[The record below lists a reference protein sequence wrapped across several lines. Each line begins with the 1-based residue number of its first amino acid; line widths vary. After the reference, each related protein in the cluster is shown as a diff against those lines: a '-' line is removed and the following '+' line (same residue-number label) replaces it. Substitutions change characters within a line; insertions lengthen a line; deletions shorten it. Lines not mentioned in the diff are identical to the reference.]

1 MYIQDQ
7 TIKKLKNHRTLEE
20 ETAKPPHA
28 HLGKKKKKKSFR
40 ELAKQD
46 GVQGW
51 SYWLDELNLMG
62 HLL

>member
-7 TIKKLKNHRTLEE
+7 TIKKLKNNRILEK
-20 ETAKPPHA
+20 ETPNSPHA
-28 HLGKKKKKKSFR
+28 HLGGKKKSFG
-40 ELAKQD
+40 EMAKPD

>member
-28 HLGKKKKKKSFR
+28 HLGKKKKKKVS
-40 ELAKQD
+40 ESWPNK
-46 GVQGW
+46 
-51 SYWLDELNLMG
+51 MG
-62 HLL
+62 FKVGLTDWMSSI